1 MPDLIRRIPSL
12 AVAAGAFFLL
22 LGALVAHGT
31 YTPLDER
38 AVLHLM
44 PWLQPPFTTGTDVV
58 HMFVPHR
65 RDSLGHTLVELA
77 TFPAGVPP
85 SALVVACCAVALR
98 RRGLGRAG
106 AVWIAAWIAANAVE
120 VIGKGLVTRPPLFS
134 HGLHVASF
142 DQSYPS
148 GHALR
153 AGVLAAAVCWTW
165 PRAWPVLVWALGVPF
180 ALVALGA
187 HTPTDVVGGVLAAV
201 ALSLAAGYV
210 CARWVISPSTTVS
223 STGTTGSSSGSQAT
237 GSSASTVRS
246 PT

>member
-1 MPDLIRRIPSL
+1 M
-12 AVAAGAFFLL
+12 AGAAGVLFLV

-31 YTPLDER
+31 FTHLDQW
-38 AVLHLM
+38 AVSHLM
-44 PWLQPPFTTGTDVV
+44 PWLQPPFNTGIDVV
-58 HMFVPHR
+58 HMFVPRR
-65 RDSLGHTLVELA
+65 RDSLGHTLVELV

-85 SALVVACCAVALR
+85 SALVVACCAVALW
-98 RRGLGRAG
+98 RRGLVRAG
-106 AVWIAAWIAANAVE
+106 LVWVAAWIAANAIE
-120 VIGKGLVTRPPLFS
+120 VMGKGVITRPPLYS

-165 PRAWPVLVWALGVPF
+165 PRAWPVLVWAIGVPL

-201 ALSLAAGYV
+201 ALSLAAVYV

-223 STGTTGSSSGSQAT
+223 STGTSGSSSGSQET

-246 PT
+246 PA